1 MKSLFVIFGF
11 LTVTAT
17 SVTISAK
24 KEEKSVVKDKEFEQ
38 FMKDFNQTLSKNKDV
53 QVKADKAK
61 EAIVESTVN
70 KFAEI
75 KQEVTT
81 LKTELNEV
89 KIKLDSA
96 SADTIRSFNILAISH
111 YKKG

>member
-1 MKSLFVIFGF
+1 MKSLLLIFGF

-17 SVTISAK
+17 TINVTANKEDK
-24 KEEKSVVKDKEFEQ
+24 KVTEDKEFEQ
-38 FMKDFNQTLSKNKDV
+38 FMKEFNQTLSKNKAV

-61 EAIVESTVN
+61 EAIVTSTVSRV
-70 KFAEI
+70 AEI
-75 KQEVTT
+75 KQEVQS

-96 SADTIRSFNILAISH
+96 GVDTGSNYNVLAISH
-111 YKKG
+111 YKKN